1 MTWALLLLGLLGA
14 ISGSGADVLCVKA
27 VKFPQH
33 AWWMVVLAALMFST
47 SAPIWYAMSRLS
59 GGQYVR
65 PAIVWTL
72 ASTITVIAAVTICDG
87 HQSPRQWAGFALIL
101 IGALVRG

>member
-1 MTWALLLLGLLGA
+1 MTAFLLLLGLFGA
-14 ISGSGADVLCVKA
+14 VTGSAADVICVKA
-27 VKFPQH
+27 VKYPQQ
-33 AWWMVVLAALMFST
+33 AWWMVALAALMFAT
-47 SAPIWYAMSRLS
+47 SAPIWYAMSRVS

-65 PAIVWTL
+65 PAIAWTI
-72 ASTITVIAAVTICDG
+72 ASTVTVIIAVTICDG